1 MVMDTSKPI
10 TPEMIAAASPAD
22 IASLTTRHVKTLH
35 ERWRLDTQLCY
46 DYIHDTDDMAKEPP
60 HVVALF
66 TAVRK
71 LKSELDTRPHVP
83 NKLEAKRLRQ
93 EAAKRGR

>member
-1 MVMDTSKPI
+1 MDTSKPV

-35 ERWRLDTQLCY
+35 DRWRLDTQLCY
-46 DYIHDTDDMAKEPP
+46 DYIDSTELANEPP

-71 LKSELDTRPHVP
+71 LKAELNTRPHVP
-83 NKLEAKRLRQ
+83 NKQEAKAMRR